1 MSKRVG
7 SPRQCTTT
15 GRRSYG
21 TRSGAQ
27 KGARRREG
35 LSGRSWTAVPCDA
48 CGLWH
53 AVPVR

>member
-7 SPRQCTTT
+7 SPRQCATT

-27 KGARRREG
+27 KGAHRREG